1 MIKSNSSRRLLASII
16 RSSSKLQA
24 ALYTAKSH
32 SFSKAVKET
41 GVTSRAED
49 QVSKIE
55 ASILIYNALI
65 VNDSADLVLEWLES
79 TFEISIG
86 SFVEV
91 TFSNG
96 LENLRASGKL
106 IGAHLDL
113 KGKGVSLVIRN
124 PSSVVKG
131 TSDASREQ
139 WFRERW
145 FRERYC
151 RIEKTTDVITGVIRE
166 ELTVMISLDEETRA
180 SRYSFNIVV

>member
-1 MIKSNSSRRLLASII
+1 MIESNSSRSLLASII

-55 ASILIYNALI
+55 ASILLYNSLI

-79 TFEISIG
+79 TFGISIG

-91 TFSNG
+91 TFSHG
-96 LENLRASGKL
+96 LENLRASGEL
-106 IGAHLDL
+106 VGAHLDL

-124 PSSVVKG
+124 PSGDVSG
-131 TSDASREQ
+131 TSDASREH
-139 WFRERW
+139 WFREQW
-145 FRERYC
+145 LGESYC
-151 RIEKTTDVITGVIRE
+151 RLEKTSDDITGVIRE